1 MINFVPRNTKER
13 GLLKAYRSALYVIPK
28 EPFKEWADFYNEE
41 SQNDLESRLNEKH
54 IYLID
59 FFYGDDLRDIL
70 EPYYIKIFENELMYW
85 NCYKHEWPKDLNL
98 DVFLDWFEV
107 ILCDDIFD
115 LKSGKIMTEK
125 V

>member
-1 MINFVPRNTKER
+1 
-13 GLLKAYRSALYVIPK
+13 
-28 EPFKEWADFYNEE
+28 
-41 SQNDLESRLNEKH
+41 
-54 IYLID
+54 
-59 FFYGDDLRDIL
+59 LRDIL

>member
-1 MINFVPRNTKER
+1 
-13 GLLKAYRSALYVIPK
+13 
-28 EPFKEWADFYNEE
+28 
-41 SQNDLESRLNEKH
+41 
-54 IYLID
+54 
-59 FFYGDDLRDIL
+59 
-70 EPYYIKIFENELMYW
+70 MYW